1 MKSFSNI
8 KPELMNEISI
18 IEKLDSDLSYHSLVP
33 VSYEIEKFRKSD
45 ENQQI
50 RENFDGLDKIFND
63 LKGIK
68 IGLGLIGDEI
78 TALRMKEEIKN
89 VKTMRIVA
97 KADILQIKV
106 EKFNCKVKEMNEKIL
121 GLERIVMKIE
131 DLRDGFEKLND
142 KNEVI
147 SMKFFRIARNEQ
159 VRKAIKTLSN
169 NEKK

>member
-68 IGLGLIGDEI
+68 FGLGLIGDEI